1 VNQLVQT
8 VALAI
13 AVLLGAA
20 ICIFLIGF
28 LGEGARLLLGVFR
41 RGPLSVHDAT
51 MLLGSALL
59 ARRIAWWM
67 LTAVVLGGLL
77 GWIPFPAPVV
87 TIVVAVVCGGEV
99 AWWLAR
105 RRVSRDRV
113 G

>member
-1 VNQLVQT
+1 V
-8 VALAI
+8 I
-13 AVLLGAA
+13 AGLLGAA
-20 ICIFLIGF
+20 IGVVLIGVLIGF
-28 LGEGARLLLGVFR
+28 LGEGARQLLGVFR

-59 ARRIAWWM
+59 AKRIAWLM
-67 LTAVVLGGLL
+67 LVAVVLSSLL

-105 RRVSRDRV
+105 RRVSRDQV